1 MAESKKPL
9 KLLDATLIVAS
20 GMIGSGI
27 FVVASDIG
35 RTVGAP
41 GWLLVAWAI
50 SGLMTIFAAL
60 SYGELAGMFPAA
72 GGQYVYLKEAYNPFV
87 AFLYGWSLFAIV
99 QTGTIAAVA
108 VAFAKYVGVLHESF
122 GDKHILMQ
130 WGTFKISA
138 AQVLG
143 IMLIIALT
151 AINSLGIN
159 YGKLIN
165 RIFTSTKLLAL
176 FGLILLGLFFFA
188 KPEIWQNNTAHFW
201 DTVTWQKDAAGTWS
215 SSSLSGIG
223 IMAAIGVALVGSLF
237 SSDAWNN
244 VTFIAGEIDQP
255 KRNIPLSLFIGTGIV
270 VTIYML
276 ANVAYLKLLP
286 FYGDPNGADVISRGL
301 QFAEYDR
308 VGSAAATMIFG
319 GTGTVVMAVLI
330 MISTFGCNNGIIL
343 ASVRVYQTMAKDK
356 LFFERMKHNNSNGVP
371 GIALWIQCLWA
382 SLLCLSGS
390 YGDLLDYVMFAVML
404 FYILTI
410 AGIFI
415 LRKKMPDAE
424 RPYKAFGYP
433 VIPAIYI
440 VLASAFCI
448 NLLVM
453 KWTNAAMGLA
463 IVAAGIPIYYYW
475 SAQQA
480 KKA

>member
-286 FYGDPNGADVISRGL
+286 FYGDPNGQDVISRGL